1 MTLLMAEEIEKKFED
16 CIETI
21 ETAIRKQRSRWRL
34 DCITWFDFE
43 DVEQVIKLHIYNKW
57 HMWDQKRPLEPWI
70 NIIVANQIKNLVR
83 NHYGN
88 YVKPCTTCEFNLGD
102 DSCSFTSS
110 KTQDRECE
118 KFAKWEKTKKSAF
131 SLRVAVSADDH
142 MYEIGSSDNETDVCF
157 SSSVNRLNYEMK
169 KELSELHYEAYQM
182 LYFEDDATEEDVAN
196 LMGYKTNEKKRKA
209 GYRQVKNLKKIFAQK
224 AAKIMEDNDI
234 IISGEE

>member
-1 MTLLMAEEIEKKFED
+1 MAEETEKKFED

-88 YVKPCTTCEFNLGD
+88 YAKPCVTCEFNLGD
-102 DSCSFTSS
+102 DSCSFTS
-110 KTQDRECE
+110 TRVQNRECE

-142 MYEIGSSDNETDVCF
+142 MYEIGSTENETDVCF
-157 SSSVNRLNYEMK
+157 NSSVERLNREME
-169 KELSELHYEAYQM
+169 KELSELHYEAYHM
-182 LYFEDDATEEDVAN
+182 LYFQDDATEEDVAN

-209 GYRQVKNLKKIFAQK
+209 GYRQVKNLKKIFAEK
-224 AAKIMEDNDI
+224 AAKIMKENDI
-234 IISGEE
+234 IISGEGE